1 MTRNVAVGKEGER
14 RGEGRRGEVGGG
26 EARGGE
32 GAILRLQLCCFA
44 FGVVDLELPSRV
56 QGRTPCLHRSPLAG
70 DHEVSSTAAT
80 WWWWWWEGGG
90 GGGGVFGP
98 PAGIRNRHPGW
109 WGILLSPNRTVPL
122 RFTRLAK
129 DPLWVSYSFGVCFVA
144 SPLFVLVLVLPTF
157 SIIRGIKKKREER
170 KDRENSRTRI
180 YMYMYMYYVYL
191 EEKGMNWKKS
201 SLRNN
206 RGKLN
211 FGTFE
216 RRGQFLFSFPLFFF
230 FNLFIF
236 ALLAF
241 LLPSSSFDLSL
252 SFTISP
258 LFLLLSRINPR
269 SNSRSRCS
277 IIFPSFEG

>member
-1 MTRNVAVGKEGER
+1 M
-14 RGEGRRGEVGGG
+14 
-26 EARGGE
+26 
-32 GAILRLQLCCFA
+32 
-44 FGVVDLELPSRV
+44 VDLELPSRV
-56 QGRTPCLHRSPLAG
+56 QGRTPCLHWSPLAG
-70 DHEVSSTAAT
+70 DHEVSSTVAT

-216 RRGQFLFSFPLFFF
+216 RRGQFLFSFPLFFLLIYLFSIFSPF
-230 FNLFIF
+230 F
-236 ALLAF
+236 F
-241 LLPSSSFDLSL
+241 LLLLSISL

>member
-1 MTRNVAVGKEGER
+1 MGRGRRR
-14 RGEGRRGEVGGG
+14 RG
-26 EARGGE
+26 
-32 GAILRLQLCCFA
+32 
-44 FGVVDLELPSRV
+44 
-56 QGRTPCLHRSPLAG
+56 
-70 DHEVSSTAAT
+70 
-80 WWWWWWEGGG
+80 
-90 GGGGVFGP
+90 
-98 PAGIRNRHPGW
+98 GIRAPCRDSKP
-109 WGILLSPNRTVPL
+109 SP
-122 RFTRLAK
+122 RLVGDTTITK
-129 DPLWVSYSFGVCFVA
+129 PNGA
-144 SPLFVLVLVLPTF
+144 SPFYSARQGSALGQLFFRCLLCRLSAFRARARSTYF
-157 SIIRGIKKKREER
+157 FDYSRNKKKKRREKRSR
-170 KDRENSRTRI
+170 KFANSN
-180 YMYMYMYYVYL
+180 MYMYMYYVYL

-230 FNLFIF
+230 SIYLFSLF
-236 ALLAF
+236 SPFFF
-241 LLPSSSFDLSL
+241 LLLLSISL

>member
-1 MTRNVAVGKEGER
+1 MVGRGRRR
-14 RGEGRRGEVGGG
+14 RG
-26 EARGGE
+26 
-32 GAILRLQLCCFA
+32 
-44 FGVVDLELPSRV
+44 
-56 QGRTPCLHRSPLAG
+56 
-70 DHEVSSTAAT
+70 
-80 WWWWWWEGGG
+80 
-90 GGGGVFGP
+90 
-98 PAGIRNRHPGW
+98 GIRAPCRDSKP
-109 WGILLSPNRTVPL
+109 SP
-122 RFTRLAK
+122 RLVGDTTITK
-129 DPLWVSYSFGVCFVA
+129 PNGA
-144 SPLFVLVLVLPTF
+144 SPFYSARQGSALGQLFFRCLLCRLSAFRARARSTYF
-157 SIIRGIKKKREER
+157 FDYSRNKKKKEER

-191 EEKGMNWKKS
+191 EGKGMNWKKS